1 MKGVKMAL
9 SRKYYEAIAQAIKE
23 STLKDDTM
31 LLPILNK
38 VSLINK
44 LSSIFKNDND
54 LFSCDRFVD
63 AC

>member
-9 SRKYYEAIAQAIKE
+9 SRKYYEAIAQAIKD
-23 STLKDDTM
+23 STLKNDTM
-31 LLPILNK
+31 LIPIVSK
-38 VSLINK
+38 VSLINR

-54 LFSCDRFVD
+54 LFNGDKFVD